1 MALGRLSPLA
11 AGAEAETRFVKGAYM
26 AKKKV
31 AKKIIARA
39 DLGIGSFADA
49 LAHAGEKPLDSAT
62 RDQKKNYSERLSNSI
77 AVLLASRLRK
87 AGGFKSILPN
97 PDGLGRETGS
107 ASGAQKKLKKTDV
120 RFATQDTGL
129 ELLVSVKTLNFHDV
143 KKDKKDPGKIVIG
156 RYTKNMMRNDHELRA
171 EAMDHHERFPYAVL
185 IGLFFIPV
193 DACDDARSGK
203 SSFAHAVITFRPRTG
218 RKEVSDPPAQFERLF
233 IGLYDR
239 DKAADNSV
247 GFFDVDS
254 PPPRQGRVPWHD
266 EAEEARR
273 GGRLLTLDQ
282 MVFEIVKEYGIRNR
296 LYIEWADEEPSGTVV
311 LDAPDVLADS
321 EAETDDAD
329 SE

>member
-1 MALGRLSPLA
+1 
-11 AGAEAETRFVKGAYM
+11 M
-26 AKKKV
+26 AKKKA
-31 AKKIIARA
+31 AKRVTAKA
-39 DLGIGSFADA
+39 DLGIGTFADA
-49 LAHAGEKPLDSAT
+49 LAFAGEKPSDSAS
-62 RDQKKNYSERLSNSI
+62 REQKKNYSERLSNSI

-87 AGGFKSILPN
+87 AGGFKTILPN

-107 ASGAQKKLKKTDV
+107 ASGAHKKLKKTDV

-129 ELLVSVKTLNFHDV
+129 ELLVSVKTLNFRDV
-143 KKDKKDPGKIVIG
+143 KKDPKVSGGVVIG
-156 RYTKNMMRNDHELRA
+156 RYTKNMVRNDHELRA

-185 IGLFFIPV
+185 IGLFFVPV
-193 DACDDARSGK
+193 DACDDASNGK

-218 RKEVSDPPAQFERLF
+218 RKEVSDAPAQFERLF
-233 IGLYDR
+233 IGLYDSGK
-239 DKAADNSV
+239 KADDAV
-247 GFFDVDS
+247 GFFDVVS

-296 LYIEWADEEPSGTVV
+296 RYIEWADEEPSGPVV

-321 EAETDDAD
+321 DAGIDDAD